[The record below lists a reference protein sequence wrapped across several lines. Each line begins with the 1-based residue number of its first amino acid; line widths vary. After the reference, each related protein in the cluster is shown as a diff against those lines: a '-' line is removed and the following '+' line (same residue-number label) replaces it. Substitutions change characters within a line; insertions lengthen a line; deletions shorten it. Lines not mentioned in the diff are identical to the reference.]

1 MTNVVQSTSGDA
13 SGNFTGNFA
22 DISPPIVVPGSS
34 TVTTNYVDVGAAAS
48 ASNHY
53 YRIRVSY

>member
-1 MTNVVQSTSGDA
+1 VVQSTSGDV
-13 SGNFTGNFA
+13 SGNFISNFA